1 MDTGYLSEAF
11 VSFQGEGLHVGR
23 RQLFLR
29 FAGCPLRCR
38 YCDTPDSLVRGESF
52 VVHAGVEERRPNP
65 VSIDD
70 ISWAIETLGVPRR
83 SLDGTAITGGE
94 PLAQADFLVTLL
106 RSGVLPRPRLLETA
120 GVLPDEL
127 SKVVE
132 EIDVVSMD
140 IKLPSNTGETAFWDE
155 HRRFL
160 QRAGHKAYVKILVDL
175 ATSDDDVHRA
185 TSLIAAAE
193 TPVPVFLQPITTRK
207 ASTLIDAER
216 LSRLFDVARSRL
228 QDVRVVPQTHKIM
241 QLR

>member
-38 YCDTPDSLVRGESF
+38 YCDTPDSLVRSESF
-52 VVHAGVEERRPNP
+52 VVHAGVEERRRNP
-65 VSIDD
+65 VTIDD
-70 ISWAIETLGVPRR
+70 ISWAIETLGVPERP
-83 SLDGTAITGGE
+83 LDGTAITGGE

-120 GVLPDEL
+120 GVLADEL
-127 SKVVE
+127 AKVVE

-155 HRRFL
+155 HQRFL
-160 QRAGHKAYVKILVDL
+160 QRAGNKAYVKILVDL
-175 ATSDDDVHRA
+175 ATSEDEVRRA

-193 TPVPVFLQPITTRK
+193 TPVPVFLQPITNRK

-228 QDVRVVPQTHKIM
+228 QDVRVVPQTHKMM